1 MLHFSLLRN
10 LERHFTYLDTVLSP
24 GRYYIVWGALRDVLL
39 GHEHD
44 PTDIDLTWPGLP
56 DEIWTQI
63 QQATWDTF
71 RTEKFGTMSLLIENT
86 SYEFTPFRTEG
97 TYADFRRPDEISWT
111 NDLLADSKRRDFTI
125 NACYASALSL
135 APHTIP
141 APDSSLT
148 YTIADRA
155 DATSLR
161 ETHPA
166 WYMPAEHILYISD
179 HQTIAQV
186 TQEWALCLDACRD
199 LLEQVPHVTWT
210 RTPVSSSSS
219 PASAAS
225 ETLLVIVDPH
235 HGVYDLVMRTI
246 TAVGDP
252 HQRFSEDA
260 LRVLRAVRFANK
272 LNNRL
277 DDTDDG
283 YDFTHE
289 TWHAMKKAYYLVSY
303 IAKERIREEI
313 VKVFQDHNP
322 MWYIALLDELNLLKF
337 IFPALAATKHVPQP
351 VRYHSFDVYAHTLL
365 TLHAVQWLTDQYLT
379 RLAML
384 YHDVGKTDQYYYFG
398 QHISKEEKRLP
409 LTHHMYHAQSLSPE
423 LAKQDFTALGFSRK
437 EIETICTYITYHH
450 RPGELLE
457 CAPDKRKKKLRQ
469 LLSTLGYEACSEIIK
484 LALADR
490 LGQHNPMQPPQLQR
504 LYLLEQEL
512 QELYE
517 EEGRFT
523 LDQLALNGTLLM
535 ETFELP
541 PGPHVG
547 RLLDLA
553 FQWVM
558 NNIAERNQSDTI
570 IAYLRGLAELQTI
583 QDRYRNA

>member
-1 MLHFSLLRN
+1 
-10 LERHFTYLDTVLSP
+10 
-24 GRYYIVWGALRDVLL
+24 
-39 GHEHD
+39 
-44 PTDIDLTWPGLP
+44 
-56 DEIWTQI
+56 
-63 QQATWDTF
+63 
-71 RTEKFGTMSLLIENT
+71 
-86 SYEFTPFRTEG
+86 
-97 TYADFRRPDEISWT
+97 
-111 NDLLADSKRRDFTI
+111 
-125 NACYASALSL
+125 
-135 APHTIP
+135 
-141 APDSSLT
+141 
-148 YTIADRA
+148 
-155 DATSLR
+155 
-161 ETHPA
+161 
-166 WYMPAEHILYISD
+166 
-179 HQTIAQV
+179 
-186 TQEWALCLDACRD
+186 
-199 LLEQVPHVTWT
+199 
-210 RTPVSSSSS
+210 
-219 PASAAS
+219 
-225 ETLLVIVDPH
+225 
-235 HGVYDLVMRTI
+235 
-246 TAVGDP
+246 
-252 HQRFSEDA
+252 
-260 LRVLRAVRFANK
+260 
-272 LNNRL
+272 
-277 DDTDDG
+277 
-283 YDFTHE
+283 
-289 TWHAMKKAYYLVSY
+289 
-303 IAKERIREEI
+303 
-313 VKVFQDHNP
+313 
-322 MWYIALLDELNLLKF
+322 
-337 IFPALAATKHVPQP
+337 
-351 VRYHSFDVYAHTLL
+351 
-365 TLHAVQWLTDQYLT
+365 
-379 RLAML
+379 ML